1 MTIDKITKVLYDEC
15 ITKECER
22 ISVRTPFAFPQV
34 PNHNKEEFMMKM
46 KRVLSLAMA
55 GCLALSLTACGG
67 KTEPQSGGDTAAP
80 ATESAGDTITL
91 GMIGPLTGSLA
102 VYGTHIERGVKLAI
116 EEINAAGGVTLGD
129 GTYQLAVETKDDQGD
144 STECVNAMNA
154 LISDGIQLIVGSAT
168 SGCTSAITSIANS
181 EGVVIMTPSGTADS
195 LTTTM
200 DYVFRTCFRDSFQ
213 GELAAQYAKDEGYTK
228 VGIVYCSADTYSAG
242 LRDAFTVACDKL
254 GLDIVA
260 EESVAT
266 MTEVDYTNQFNKM
279 VSAGAELV
287 FTPFYYDVM
296 GPYLVPQARS
306 AGFTGVL
313 LGADGVDNTETTIPA
328 GADLSVYNDVYFVN
342 HYSTELAASDVSA
355 KFVSSYEAKYGET
368 PNNFDALA
376 YDAVYVYKTAMEAC
390 GAADAASVQAALA
403 DTSAGYDTTCGTFSF
418 DETGTPIK
426 NGVLMG
432 YTYTSGDAA
441 VTKVTVKALSLS

>member
-1 MTIDKITKVLYDEC
+1 MKKKNML
-15 ITKECER
+15 
-22 ISVRTPFAFPQV
+22 S
-34 PNHNKEEFMMKM
+34 MM
-46 KRVLSLAMA
+46 LA

-67 KTEPQSGGDTAAP
+67 SSESGATSDNSGASGD
-80 ATESAGDTITL
+80 SGTITL
-91 GMIGPLTGSLA
+91 GMIGPLTGSVA
-102 VYGTHIERGVKLAI
+102 VYGTHIENGVKLAI
-116 EEINAAGGVTLGD
+116 EEINAAGGVTLSD
-129 GTYQLAVETKDDQGD
+129 GAHQLAVEVKDDQGD

-154 LISDGIQLIVGSAT
+154 LISDGIQLVVGSAT

-181 EGVVIMTPSGTADS
+181 EGVVMITPSGTADS

-213 GELAAQYAKDEGYTK
+213 GELAAQYALDEGYTK
-228 VGIVYCSADTYSAG
+228 VGVVYCSADTYSAG
-242 LRDAFTVACDKL
+242 LRDAFIAACQDK
-254 GLDIVA
+254 GLDVVA

-313 LGADGVDNTETTIPA
+313 LGGDGVDSTETTIPA

-342 HYSTELAASDVSA
+342 HYSTELATSDVS
-355 KFVSSYEAKYGET
+355 KNFVESYEGKYGDT

-376 YDAVYVYKTAMEAC
+376 YDAVYVYKAAMEAC
-390 GAADAASVQAALA
+390 GASDAASVQAALA
-403 DTSAGYDTTCGTFSF
+403 DTSATYDSTCGTFSF

-432 YTYTSGDAA
+432 YSYKDGDSA

>member
-1 MTIDKITKVLYDEC
+1 MKKKNML
-15 ITKECER
+15 
-22 ISVRTPFAFPQV
+22 S
-34 PNHNKEEFMMKM
+34 MM
-46 KRVLSLAMA
+46 LA

-67 KTEPQSGGDTAAP
+67 SSESGAASDNSGASGD
-80 ATESAGDTITL
+80 SGTITL
-91 GMIGPLTGSLA
+91 GMIGPLTGSVA
-102 VYGTHIERGVKLAI
+102 VYGTHIENGVKLAI
-116 EEINAAGGVTLGD
+116 EEINAAGGVTLSD
-129 GTYQLAVETKDDQGD
+129 GAHQLAVEVKDDQGD

-154 LISDGIQLIVGSAT
+154 LISDGIQLVVGSAT

-181 EGVVIMTPSGTADS
+181 EGVVMITPSGTADS

-213 GELAAQYAKDEGYTK
+213 GELAAQYALDEGYTK
-228 VGIVYCSADTYSAG
+228 VGVVYCSADTYSAG
-242 LRDAFTVACDKL
+242 LRDAFIAACQDK
-254 GLDIVA
+254 GLDVVA

-313 LGADGVDNTETTIPA
+313 LGGDGVDSTETTIPA

-342 HYSTELAASDVSA
+342 HYSTELATSDVS
-355 KFVSSYEAKYGET
+355 KNFVESYEAKYGDT

-376 YDAVYVYKTAMEAC
+376 YDAVYVYKAAMEAC
-390 GAADAASVQAALA
+390 GASDAASVQATLA
-403 DTSAGYDTTCGTFSF
+403 DTSAAYNSTCGTFSF

-432 YTYTSGDAA
+432 YSYKDGDSA

>member
-1 MTIDKITKVLYDEC
+1 
-15 ITKECER
+15 
-22 ISVRTPFAFPQV
+22 
-34 PNHNKEEFMMKM
+34 MKKKNM
-46 KRVLSLAMA
+46 LSLMLA

-67 KTEPQSGGDTAAP
+67 QS
-80 ATESAGDTITL
+80 ESGAGDADSSAPSSDGTITL
-91 GMIGPLTGSLA
+91 GMIGPLTGSVA
-102 VYGTHIERGVKLAI
+102 VYGTHIENGVKLAI
-116 EEINAAGGVTLGD
+116 EEINAAGGVTLSD
-129 GTYQLAVETKDDQGD
+129 GAHRLAVETKDDQGD
-144 STECVNAMNA
+144 ATECVNAMNA
-154 LISDGIQLIVGSAT
+154 LISDGIQLVVGSAT

-181 EGVVIMTPSGTADS
+181 EGVVMITPSGTADS
-195 LTTTM
+195 LTTAM

-213 GELAAQYAKDEGYTK
+213 GELAAQYALDEGYTK
-228 VGIVYCSADTYSAG
+228 VGVVYCSADTYSAG
-242 LRDAFTVACDKL
+242 LRDAFIAACADR
-254 GLDIVA
+254 GLDVVA

-279 VSAGAELV
+279 VAAGAELV

-313 LGADGVDNTETTIPA
+313 LGGDGVDSTETTIPD

-342 HYSTELAASDVSA
+342 HYSTELATSDVS
-355 KFVSSYEAKYGET
+355 KNFIESYEAKYGET

-376 YDAVYVYKTAMEAC
+376 YDAVYVYKAAMEAC
-390 GAADAASVQAALA
+390 GASDAASVQAALA
-403 DTSAGYDTTCGTFSF
+403 DTSAAYDSTCGTFSF

-432 YTYTSGDAA
+432 YSYKDGDSA
-441 VTKVTVKALSLS
+441 VSKITVKALSLS

>member
-1 MTIDKITKVLYDEC
+1 MKKKNML
-15 ITKECER
+15 
-22 ISVRTPFAFPQV
+22 S
-34 PNHNKEEFMMKM
+34 MM
-46 KRVLSLAMA
+46 LA

-67 KTEPQSGGDTAAP
+67 SSESGAASDNSGASGD
-80 ATESAGDTITL
+80 SGTITL
-91 GMIGPLTGSLA
+91 GMIGPLTGSVA
-102 VYGTHIERGVKLAI
+102 VYGTHIENGVKLAI
-116 EEINAAGGVTLGD
+116 EEINAAGGVTLSD
-129 GTYQLAVETKDDQGD
+129 GTHQLAVEVKDDQGD

-154 LISDGIQLIVGSAT
+154 LISDGIQLVVGSAT

-181 EGVVIMTPSGTADS
+181 EGVVMITPSGTADS

-213 GELAAQYAKDEGYTK
+213 GELAAQYALDEGYTK
-228 VGIVYCSADTYSAG
+228 VGVVYCSADTYSAG
-242 LRDAFTVACDKL
+242 LRDAFIASCQDK
-254 GLDIVA
+254 GLDVVA

-313 LGADGVDNTETTIPA
+313 LGGDGVDSTETTIPA

-342 HYSTELAASDVSA
+342 HYSTELATSDVS
-355 KFVSSYEAKYGET
+355 KNFVESYEAKYGDT

-376 YDAVYVYKTAMEAC
+376 YDAVYVYKAAMEAC
-390 GAADAASVQAALA
+390 GASDAASVQAALA
-403 DTSAGYDTTCGTFSF
+403 DTSAAYDSTCGTFSF

-432 YTYTSGDAA
+432 YSYKDGDSA

>member
-1 MTIDKITKVLYDEC
+1 
-15 ITKECER
+15 
-22 ISVRTPFAFPQV
+22 
-34 PNHNKEEFMMKM
+34 MKKKNM
-46 KRVLSLAMA
+46 LSLMLA

-67 KTEPQSGGDTAAP
+67 QSEGG
-80 ATESAGDTITL
+80 AGDADSSAPSGDGTITL
-91 GMIGPLTGSLA
+91 GMIGPLTGSVA
-102 VYGTHIERGVKLAI
+102 VYGTHIENGVKLAL
-116 EEINAAGGVTLGD
+116 EEINAAGGVTLSD
-129 GTYQLAVETKDDQGD
+129 GAHQLAVETKDDQGD
-144 STECVNAMNA
+144 ATECVNAMNA
-154 LISDGIQLIVGSAT
+154 LISDGIQLVVGSAT

-181 EGVVIMTPSGTADS
+181 EGVVMITPSGTADS
-195 LTTTM
+195 LTTAM

-213 GELAAQYAKDEGYTK
+213 GELAAQYALDEGYTK
-228 VGIVYCSADTYSAG
+228 VGVVYCSADTYSAG
-242 LRDAFTVACDKL
+242 LRDAFIAACADR
-254 GLDIVA
+254 GLDVVA

-279 VSAGAELV
+279 VAAGAELV

-313 LGADGVDNTETTIPA
+313 LGGDGVDSTETTIPD

-342 HYSTELAASDVSA
+342 HYSTELATSDVS
-355 KFVSSYEAKYGET
+355 KNFIESYEAKYGET

-376 YDAVYVYKTAMEAC
+376 YDAVYVYKAAMEAC
-390 GAADAASVQAALA
+390 GASDAASVQAALA
-403 DTSAGYDTTCGTFSF
+403 DTSAAYDSTCGTFSF

-432 YTYTSGDAA
+432 YSYKDGDSA
-441 VTKVTVKALSLS
+441 VSKITVKALSLS

>member
-1 MTIDKITKVLYDEC
+1 
-15 ITKECER
+15 
-22 ISVRTPFAFPQV
+22 
-34 PNHNKEEFMMKM
+34 MKKKNM
-46 KRVLSLAMA
+46 LSLMLA

-67 KTEPQSGGDTAAP
+67 QSESGADDADSSTPSGD
-80 ATESAGDTITL
+80 GTITL
-91 GMIGPLTGSLA
+91 GMIGPLTGSVA
-102 VYGTHIERGVKLAI
+102 VYGTHIENGVKLAI
-116 EEINAAGGVTLGD
+116 EEINAAGGVTLSD
-129 GTYQLAVETKDDQGD
+129 GAHQLAVETKDDQGD
-144 STECVNAMNA
+144 ATECVNAMNA
-154 LISDGIQLIVGSAT
+154 LISDGIQLVVGSAT

-181 EGVVIMTPSGTADS
+181 EGVVMITPSGTADS
-195 LTTTM
+195 LTTAM

-213 GELAAQYAKDEGYTK
+213 GELAAQYALDEGYTK
-228 VGIVYCSADTYSAG
+228 VGVVYCSADTYSAG
-242 LRDAFTVACDKL
+242 LRDAFIAACADR
-254 GLDIVA
+254 GLDVVA

-279 VSAGAELV
+279 VAAGAELV

-313 LGADGVDNTETTIPA
+313 LGGDGVDSTETTIPD

-342 HYSTELAASDVSA
+342 HYSTELATSDVS
-355 KFVSSYEAKYGET
+355 KNFIESYEAKYGET

-376 YDAVYVYKTAMEAC
+376 YDAVYVYKAAMEAC
-390 GAADAASVQAALA
+390 GATDAASVQAALA
-403 DTSAGYDTTCGTFSF
+403 DTSAAYDSTCGTFSF

-432 YTYTSGDAA
+432 YSYKDGDSA
-441 VTKVTVKALSLS
+441 VSKITVKALSLS

>member
-1 MTIDKITKVLYDEC
+1 
-15 ITKECER
+15 
-22 ISVRTPFAFPQV
+22 
-34 PNHNKEEFMMKM
+34 MK
-46 KRVLSLAMA
+46 KKNVLSMMLT

-67 KTEPQSGGDTAAP
+67 SSESSDASDNSAASGDSG
-80 ATESAGDTITL
+80 TITL
-91 GMIGPLTGSLA
+91 GMIGPLTGSVA
-102 VYGTHIERGVKLAI
+102 VYGTHIENGVKLAI
-116 EEINAAGGVTLGD
+116 EEINAAGGVTLSD
-129 GTYQLAVETKDDQGD
+129 GAHQLAVEVKDDQGD

-154 LISDGIQLIVGSAT
+154 LISDGIQLVVGSAT

-181 EGVVIMTPSGTADS
+181 EGVVMITPSGTADS

-213 GELAAQYAKDEGYTK
+213 GELAAQYALDEGYTK
-228 VGIVYCSADTYSAG
+228 VGVVYCSADTYSAG
-242 LRDAFTVACDKL
+242 LRDAFIAACQDK
-254 GLDIVA
+254 GLDVVA

-313 LGADGVDNTETTIPA
+313 LGGDGVDSTETTIPA

-342 HYSTELAASDVSA
+342 HYSTELATSDVS
-355 KFVSSYEAKYGET
+355 KNFVESYEAKYGDT

-376 YDAVYVYKTAMEAC
+376 YDAVYVYKAAMEAC
-390 GAADAASVQAALA
+390 GASDAASVQAALA
-403 DTSAGYDTTCGTFSF
+403 DTSAAYDSTCGTFSF

-432 YTYTSGDAA
+432 YSYKDGDSA

>member
-1 MTIDKITKVLYDEC
+1 MKKKNML
-15 ITKECER
+15 
-22 ISVRTPFAFPQV
+22 S
-34 PNHNKEEFMMKM
+34 MM
-46 KRVLSLAMA
+46 LA

-67 KTEPQSGGDTAAP
+67 SSESG
-80 ATESAGDTITL
+80 AGDADSSAPSGDGIITL
-91 GMIGPLTGSLA
+91 GMIGPLTGSVA
-102 VYGTHIERGVKLAI
+102 VYGTHIENGVKLAI
-116 EEINAAGGVTLGD
+116 EEINAAGGVTLSD
-129 GTYQLAVETKDDQGD
+129 GAHQLAVETKDDQGD
-144 STECVNAMNA
+144 ATECVNAMNA
-154 LISDGIQLIVGSAT
+154 LISDGIQLVVGSAT

-181 EGVVIMTPSGTADS
+181 EGVVMITPSGTADS
-195 LTTTM
+195 LTTAM

-213 GELAAQYAKDEGYTK
+213 GELAAQYALDEGYTK
-228 VGIVYCSADTYSAG
+228 VGVVYCSADTYSAG
-242 LRDAFTVACDKL
+242 LRDAFIAACADR
-254 GLDIVA
+254 GLDVVA

-279 VSAGAELV
+279 VAAGAELV

-313 LGADGVDNTETTIPA
+313 LGGDGVDSTETTIPD

-342 HYSTELAASDVSA
+342 HYSTELATSDVS
-355 KFVSSYEAKYGET
+355 KNFIESYEAKYGET

-376 YDAVYVYKTAMEAC
+376 YDAVYVYKAAMEAC
-390 GAADAASVQAALA
+390 GASDAASVQAALA
-403 DTSAGYDTTCGTFSF
+403 DTSAAYDSTCGTFSF

-432 YTYTSGDAA
+432 YSYKDGDSA
-441 VTKVTVKALSLS
+441 VSKITVKALSLS

>member
-1 MTIDKITKVLYDEC
+1 
-15 ITKECER
+15 
-22 ISVRTPFAFPQV
+22 
-34 PNHNKEEFMMKM
+34 MKKKNM
-46 KRVLSLAMA
+46 LSLMLA

-67 KTEPQSGGDTAAP
+67 QS
-80 ATESAGDTITL
+80 ESGAGDADSSAPSGDGTITL
-91 GMIGPLTGSLA
+91 GMIGPLTGSVA
-102 VYGTHIERGVKLAI
+102 VYGTHIENGVKLAI
-116 EEINAAGGVTLGD
+116 EEINAAGGVTLSD
-129 GTYQLAVETKDDQGD
+129 GAHQLAVETKDDQGD
-144 STECVNAMNA
+144 ATECVNAMNA
-154 LISDGIQLIVGSAT
+154 LNSDGIQLVVGSAT

-181 EGVVIMTPSGTADS
+181 EGVVMITPSGTADS
-195 LTTTM
+195 LTTAM

-213 GELAAQYAKDEGYTK
+213 GELAAQYALDEGYTK
-228 VGIVYCSADTYSAG
+228 VGVVYCSADTYSAG
-242 LRDAFTVACDKL
+242 LRDAFIAACADR
-254 GLDIVA
+254 GLDVVA

-279 VSAGAELV
+279 VAAGAELV

-313 LGADGVDNTETTIPA
+313 LGGDGVDSTETTIPD

-342 HYSTELAASDVSA
+342 HYSTELATSDVS
-355 KFVSSYEAKYGET
+355 KNFIESYEAKYGET

-376 YDAVYVYKTAMEAC
+376 YDAVYVYKAAMEAC
-390 GAADAASVQAALA
+390 GASDAASVQAALA
-403 DTSAGYDTTCGTFSF
+403 DTSAAYDSTCGTFSF

-432 YTYTSGDAA
+432 YSYKDGDSA
-441 VTKVTVKALSLS
+441 VSKITVKALSLS

>member
-1 MTIDKITKVLYDEC
+1 
-15 ITKECER
+15 
-22 ISVRTPFAFPQV
+22 
-34 PNHNKEEFMMKM
+34 MKKKNM
-46 KRVLSLAMA
+46 LSLMLA

-67 KTEPQSGGDTAAP
+67 QS
-80 ATESAGDTITL
+80 ESGAGDADSSAPSGDGTITL
-91 GMIGPLTGSLA
+91 GMIGPLTGSVA
-102 VYGTHIERGVKLAI
+102 VYGTHIENGVKLAV
-116 EEINAAGGVTLGD
+116 EEINAAGGVTLSD
-129 GTYQLAVETKDDQGD
+129 GAHQLAVETKDDQGD
-144 STECVNAMNA
+144 ATECVNAMNA
-154 LISDGIQLIVGSAT
+154 LISDGIQLVVGSAT

-181 EGVVIMTPSGTADS
+181 EGVVMITPSGTADS
-195 LTTTM
+195 LTTAM

-213 GELAAQYAKDEGYTK
+213 GELAAQYALDEGYTK
-228 VGIVYCSADTYSAG
+228 VGVVYCSADTYSAG
-242 LRDAFTVACDKL
+242 LRDAFIAACADR
-254 GLDIVA
+254 GLDVVA

-279 VSAGAELV
+279 VAAGAELV

-313 LGADGVDNTETTIPA
+313 LGGDGVDSTETTIPD

-342 HYSTELAASDVSA
+342 HYSTELATSDVS
-355 KFVSSYEAKYGET
+355 KNFIESYEAKYGET

-376 YDAVYVYKTAMEAC
+376 YDAVYVYKAAMEAC
-390 GAADAASVQAALA
+390 GASDAASVQAALA
-403 DTSAGYDTTCGTFSF
+403 DTSAAYDSTCGTFSF

-432 YTYTSGDAA
+432 YSYKDGDSA
-441 VTKVTVKALSLS
+441 VSKITVKALSLS

>member
-1 MTIDKITKVLYDEC
+1 MKKKNML
-15 ITKECER
+15 
-22 ISVRTPFAFPQV
+22 S
-34 PNHNKEEFMMKM
+34 MM
-46 KRVLSLAMA
+46 LA

-67 KTEPQSGGDTAAP
+67 SSESGAASDNSGASGD
-80 ATESAGDTITL
+80 SGTITL
-91 GMIGPLTGSLA
+91 GMIGPLTGSVA
-102 VYGTHIERGVKLAI
+102 VYGTHIENGVKLAI
-116 EEINAAGGVTLGD
+116 EEINAAGGVTLSD
-129 GTYQLAVETKDDQGD
+129 GTHQLAVEVKDDQGD

-154 LISDGIQLIVGSAT
+154 LISDGIQLVVGSAT

-181 EGVVIMTPSGTADS
+181 EGVVMITPSGTADS
-195 LTTTM
+195 LTTAM

-213 GELAAQYAKDEGYTK
+213 GELAAQYALDEGYTK
-228 VGIVYCSADTYSAG
+228 VGVVYCSADTYSAG
-242 LRDAFTVACDKL
+242 LRDAFIAACQDK
-254 GLDIVA
+254 GLDVVA

-313 LGADGVDNTETTIPA
+313 LGGDGVDSTETTIPA

-342 HYSTELAASDVSA
+342 HYSTELATSDVS
-355 KFVSSYEAKYGET
+355 KNFVESYEAKYGDT

-376 YDAVYVYKTAMEAC
+376 YDAVYVYKAAMEAC
-390 GAADAASVQAALA
+390 GASDAASVQAALA
-403 DTSAGYDTTCGTFSF
+403 DTNAAYDSTCGTFSF

-432 YTYTSGDAA
+432 YSYKDGDSA

>member
-1 MTIDKITKVLYDEC
+1 
-15 ITKECER
+15 
-22 ISVRTPFAFPQV
+22 
-34 PNHNKEEFMMKM
+34 MKKKNM
-46 KRVLSLAMA
+46 LSLMLA

-67 KTEPQSGGDTAAP
+67 QS
-80 ATESAGDTITL
+80 ESGAGDADSSAPSGDGTITL
-91 GMIGPLTGSLA
+91 GMIGPLTGSVA
-102 VYGTHIERGVKLAI
+102 VYGTHIENGVKLAI
-116 EEINAAGGVTLGD
+116 EEINAAGGVTLSD
-129 GTYQLAVETKDDQGD
+129 GAHQLAVETKDDQGD
-144 STECVNAMNA
+144 ATECVNAMNA
-154 LISDGIQLIVGSAT
+154 LISDGIQLVVGSAT

-181 EGVVIMTPSGTADS
+181 EGVVMITPSGTADS
-195 LTTTM
+195 LTTAM

-213 GELAAQYAKDEGYTK
+213 GELAAQYALDEGYTK
-228 VGIVYCSADTYSAG
+228 VGVVYCSADTYSAG
-242 LRDAFTVACDKL
+242 LRDAFIAACADR
-254 GLDIVA
+254 GLDVVA

-279 VSAGAELV
+279 VAAGAELV

-313 LGADGVDNTETTIPA
+313 LGGDGVDSTETTIPD

-342 HYSTELAASDVSA
+342 HYSTELATSDAS
-355 KFVSSYEAKYGET
+355 KNFIESYEAKYGET

-376 YDAVYVYKTAMEAC
+376 YDAVYVYKAAMEAC
-390 GAADAASVQAALA
+390 GASDAASVQAALA
-403 DTSAGYDTTCGTFSF
+403 DTSAAYDSTCGTFSF

-432 YTYTSGDAA
+432 YSYKDGDSA
-441 VTKVTVKALSLS
+441 VSKITVKALSLS

>member
-1 MTIDKITKVLYDEC
+1 
-15 ITKECER
+15 
-22 ISVRTPFAFPQV
+22 
-34 PNHNKEEFMMKM
+34 MK
-46 KRVLSLAMA
+46 KKNVLSMMLT

-67 KTEPQSGGDTAAP
+67 SSESSDASDNSAASGDSG
-80 ATESAGDTITL
+80 TITL
-91 GMIGPLTGSLA
+91 GMIGPLTGSVA
-102 VYGTHIERGVKLAI
+102 VYGTHIENGVKLAI
-116 EEINAAGGVTLGD
+116 EEINAAGGVTLSD
-129 GTYQLAVETKDDQGD
+129 GAHQLAVEVKDDQGD

-154 LISDGIQLIVGSAT
+154 LISDGIQLVVGSAT

-181 EGVVIMTPSGTADS
+181 EGVVMITPSGTADS

-213 GELAAQYAKDEGYTK
+213 GELAAQYALDEGYTK
-228 VGIVYCSADTYSAG
+228 VGVVYCSADTYSAG
-242 LRDAFTVACDKL
+242 LRDAFIAACQDK
-254 GLDIVA
+254 GLDVVA

-279 VSAGAELV
+279 VSAGVELV

-313 LGADGVDNTETTIPA
+313 LGGDGVDSTETTIPA

-342 HYSTELAASDVSA
+342 HYSTELATSDVS
-355 KFVSSYEAKYGET
+355 KNFVESYEAKYGDT

-376 YDAVYVYKTAMEAC
+376 YDAVYVYKAAMEAC
-390 GAADAASVQAALA
+390 GASDAASVQAALA
-403 DTSAGYDTTCGTFSF
+403 DTSAAYDSTCGTFSF

-432 YTYTSGDAA
+432 YSYKDGDSA

>member
-1 MTIDKITKVLYDEC
+1 
-15 ITKECER
+15 
-22 ISVRTPFAFPQV
+22 
-34 PNHNKEEFMMKM
+34 MKKKNM
-46 KRVLSLAMA
+46 LSLMLA

-67 KTEPQSGGDTAAP
+67 QS
-80 ATESAGDTITL
+80 ESGAGDADSSAPSGDGTITL
-91 GMIGPLTGSLA
+91 GMIGPLTGSVA
-102 VYGTHIERGVKLAI
+102 VYGTHIENGVKLAI
-116 EEINAAGGVTLGD
+116 EEINAAGGVTLSD
-129 GTYQLAVETKDDQGD
+129 GAHQLAVETKDDQGD
-144 STECVNAMNA
+144 ATECVNAMNA
-154 LISDGIQLIVGSAT
+154 LISDGIQLVVGSAT

-181 EGVVIMTPSGTADS
+181 EGVVMITPSGTADS
-195 LTTTM
+195 LTTAM

-213 GELAAQYAKDEGYTK
+213 GELAAQYALDEGYTK
-228 VGIVYCSADTYSAG
+228 VGVVYCSADTYSAG
-242 LRDAFTVACDKL
+242 LRDAFIAACADR
-254 GLDIVA
+254 GLDVVA

-279 VSAGAELV
+279 VAAGAELV

-313 LGADGVDNTETTIPA
+313 LGGDGVDSTETTIPD

-342 HYSTELAASDVSA
+342 HYSTELATSDVS
-355 KFVSSYEAKYGET
+355 KNFIESYEAKYGET

-376 YDAVYVYKTAMEAC
+376 YDAVYVYKAAMEAC
-390 GAADAASVQAALA
+390 GASDAASVQAALA
-403 DTSAGYDTTCGTFSF
+403 DTSAAYDSTCGTFSF

-432 YTYTSGDAA
+432 YSYKDGDAA

>member
-1 MTIDKITKVLYDEC
+1 MKKKNML
-15 ITKECER
+15 
-22 ISVRTPFAFPQV
+22 S
-34 PNHNKEEFMMKM
+34 MM
-46 KRVLSLAMA
+46 LA

-67 KTEPQSGGDTAAP
+67 SSESSDASDNSAASGDSG
-80 ATESAGDTITL
+80 TITL
-91 GMIGPLTGSLA
+91 GMVGPLTGSVA
-102 VYGTHIERGVKLAI
+102 VYGTHIENGVKLAI
-116 EEINAAGGVTLGD
+116 EEITAAGGVTLSD
-129 GTYQLAVETKDDQGD
+129 GTHQLAVEVKDDQGD

-154 LISDGIQLIVGSAT
+154 LISDGIQLVVGSAT

-181 EGVVIMTPSGTADS
+181 EGVVMITPSGTADS

-213 GELAAQYAKDEGYTK
+213 GELAAQYALDEGYTK
-228 VGIVYCSADTYSAG
+228 VGVVYCSADTYSAG
-242 LRDAFTVACDKL
+242 LRDAFIAACQDK
-254 GLDIVA
+254 GLDVVA

-313 LGADGVDNTETTIPA
+313 LGGDGVDSTETTIPA

-342 HYSTELAASDVSA
+342 HYSTELATSDVS
-355 KFVSSYEAKYGET
+355 KNFVESYEAKYGDT

-376 YDAVYVYKTAMEAC
+376 YDAVYVYKAAMEAC
-390 GAADAASVQAALA
+390 GASDAASVQAALA
-403 DTSAGYDTTCGTFSF
+403 DTSAAYDSTCGTFSF

-432 YTYTSGDAA
+432 YSYKDGDSA

>member
-1 MTIDKITKVLYDEC
+1 MKKKNML
-15 ITKECER
+15 
-22 ISVRTPFAFPQV
+22 S
-34 PNHNKEEFMMKM
+34 MM
-46 KRVLSLAMA
+46 LA
-55 GCLALSLTACGG
+55 GCLALSLIACGG
-67 KTEPQSGGDTAAP
+67 SSESGAASDNSG
-80 ATESAGDTITL
+80 ASGNSGTITL
-91 GMIGPLTGSLA
+91 GMIGPLTGSVA
-102 VYGTHIERGVKLAI
+102 VYGTHIENGVKLAT
-116 EEINAAGGVTLGD
+116 EEINAAGGVTLSD
-129 GTYQLAVETKDDQGD
+129 GAHQLAVEVKDDQGD

-154 LISDGIQLIVGSAT
+154 LISDGIQLVVGSAT

-181 EGVVIMTPSGTADS
+181 EGVVMITPSGTADS

-213 GELAAQYAKDEGYTK
+213 GELAAQYALDEGYTK
-228 VGIVYCSADTYSAG
+228 VGVVYCSADTYSAG
-242 LRDAFTVACDKL
+242 LRDAFIAACQDK
-254 GLDIVA
+254 GLDVVA

-313 LGADGVDNTETTIPA
+313 LGGDGVDSTETTIPA

-342 HYSTELAASDVSA
+342 HYSTELATSDISK
-355 KFVSSYEAKYGET
+355 KFVESYEAKYGDT

-376 YDAVYVYKTAMEAC
+376 YDAVYVYKAAMEAC
-390 GAADAASVQAALA
+390 GASDAASVQAALA
-403 DTSAGYDTTCGTFSF
+403 DTSAAYDSTCGTFSF

-432 YTYTSGDAA
+432 YSYKDGDSA

>member
-1 MTIDKITKVLYDEC
+1 MKKKNML
-15 ITKECER
+15 
-22 ISVRTPFAFPQV
+22 S
-34 PNHNKEEFMMKM
+34 MM
-46 KRVLSLAMA
+46 LA

-67 KTEPQSGGDTAAP
+67 SSESGAASDNSGASGD
-80 ATESAGDTITL
+80 SGTITL
-91 GMIGPLTGSLA
+91 GMIGPLTGSVA
-102 VYGTHIERGVKLAI
+102 VYGTHIENGVKLTI
-116 EEINAAGGVTLGD
+116 EEINAAGGVTLSD
-129 GTYQLAVETKDDQGD
+129 GAHQLAVEVKDDQGD

-154 LISDGIQLIVGSAT
+154 LISDGIQLVVGSAT

-181 EGVVIMTPSGTADS
+181 EGVVMITPSGTADS

-213 GELAAQYAKDEGYTK
+213 GELAAQYALDEGYTK
-228 VGIVYCSADTYSAG
+228 VGVVYCSADTYSAG
-242 LRDAFTVACDKL
+242 LRDAFIAACQDK
-254 GLDIVA
+254 GLDVVA

-313 LGADGVDNTETTIPA
+313 LGGDGVDSTETTIPA

-342 HYSTELAASDVSA
+342 HYSTELATSDVS
-355 KFVSSYEAKYGET
+355 KNFVESYEAKYGDT

-376 YDAVYVYKTAMEAC
+376 YDAVYVYKAAMEAC
-390 GAADAASVQAALA
+390 GASDAASVQAALA
-403 DTSAGYDTTCGTFSF
+403 DTSAAYDSTCGTFSF

-432 YTYTSGDAA
+432 YSYKDGDSA
-441 VTKVTVKALSLS
+441 VTKVTVKALSLR

>member
-1 MTIDKITKVLYDEC
+1 MKKKNML
-15 ITKECER
+15 
-22 ISVRTPFAFPQV
+22 S
-34 PNHNKEEFMMKM
+34 MM
-46 KRVLSLAMA
+46 LA
-55 GCLALSLTACGG
+55 GCLALSLIACGG
-67 KTEPQSGGDTAAP
+67 SSESGAASDNSG
-80 ATESAGDTITL
+80 ASGNSGTITL
-91 GMIGPLTGSLA
+91 GMIGPLTGSVA
-102 VYGTHIERGVKLAI
+102 VYGTHIENGVKLAI
-116 EEINAAGGVTLGD
+116 EEINAAGGVTLSD
-129 GTYQLAVETKDDQGD
+129 GAHQLAVEVKDDQGD

-154 LISDGIQLIVGSAT
+154 LISDGIQLVVGSAT

-181 EGVVIMTPSGTADS
+181 EGVVMITPSGTADS

-213 GELAAQYAKDEGYTK
+213 GELAAQYALDEGYTK
-228 VGIVYCSADTYSAG
+228 VGVVYCSADTYSAG
-242 LRDAFTVACDKL
+242 LRDAFIAACQDK
-254 GLDIVA
+254 GLDVVA

-313 LGADGVDNTETTIPA
+313 LGGDGVDSTETTIPA

-342 HYSTELAASDVSA
+342 HYSTELATSDISK
-355 KFVSSYEAKYGET
+355 KFVESYEAKYGDT

-376 YDAVYVYKTAMEAC
+376 YDAVYVYKAAMEAC
-390 GAADAASVQAALA
+390 GASDAASVQAALA
-403 DTSAGYDTTCGTFSF
+403 DTSAAYDSTCGTFSF

-432 YTYTSGDAA
+432 YSYKDGDSA

>member
-1 MTIDKITKVLYDEC
+1 
-15 ITKECER
+15 
-22 ISVRTPFAFPQV
+22 
-34 PNHNKEEFMMKM
+34 MKKKNM
-46 KRVLSLAMA
+46 LSLMLA

-67 KTEPQSGGDTAAP
+67 QSESGAGDADSSAP
-80 ATESAGDTITL
+80 SGDDTITL
-91 GMIGPLTGSLA
+91 GMIGPLTGSVA
-102 VYGTHIERGVKLAI
+102 VYGTHIENGVKLAI
-116 EEINAAGGVTLGD
+116 EEINAAGGVTLSD
-129 GTYQLAVETKDDQGD
+129 GAHQLAVETKDDQGD
-144 STECVNAMNA
+144 ATECVNTMNA
-154 LISDGIQLIVGSAT
+154 LISDGIQLVVGSAT

-181 EGVVIMTPSGTADS
+181 EGVVMITPSGTADS
-195 LTTTM
+195 LTTAM

-213 GELAAQYAKDEGYTK
+213 GELAAQYALDEGYTK
-228 VGIVYCSADTYSAG
+228 VGVVYCSADTYSAG
-242 LRDAFTVACDKL
+242 LRDAFIAACADR
-254 GLDIVA
+254 GLDVVA

-279 VSAGAELV
+279 VAAGAELV

-313 LGADGVDNTETTIPA
+313 LGGDGVDSTETTIPD

-342 HYSTELAASDVSA
+342 HYSTELATSDVS
-355 KFVSSYEAKYGET
+355 KNFIESYEAKYGET

-376 YDAVYVYKTAMEAC
+376 YDAVYVYKAAMEAC
-390 GAADAASVQAALA
+390 GASDAASVQAALA
-403 DTSAGYDTTCGTFSF
+403 DTSAAYDSTCGTFSF

-432 YTYTSGDAA
+432 YSYKDGDSA
-441 VTKVTVKALSLS
+441 VSKITVKALSLS

>member
-1 MTIDKITKVLYDEC
+1 MKKKNML
-15 ITKECER
+15 
-22 ISVRTPFAFPQV
+22 S
-34 PNHNKEEFMMKM
+34 MM
-46 KRVLSLAMA
+46 LA

-67 KTEPQSGGDTAAP
+67 SSESGAASDNSGASGD
-80 ATESAGDTITL
+80 SGTITL
-91 GMIGPLTGSLA
+91 GMIGPLTGSVA
-102 VYGTHIERGVKLAI
+102 VYGTHIENGVKLAI
-116 EEINAAGGVTLGD
+116 EEINAAGGVTLSD
-129 GTYQLAVETKDDQGD
+129 GAHQLAVEVKNDQGD

-154 LISDGIQLIVGSAT
+154 LISDGIQLVVGSAT

-181 EGVVIMTPSGTADS
+181 EGVVMITPSGTADS

-213 GELAAQYAKDEGYTK
+213 GELPAQYALYEGYTK
-228 VGIVYCSADTYSAG
+228 VGVVYCSADTYSAG
-242 LRDAFTVACDKL
+242 LRDAFIAACQDK
-254 GLDIVA
+254 GLDVVA

-313 LGADGVDNTETTIPA
+313 LGGDGVDSTETTIPA

-342 HYSTELAASDVSA
+342 HYSTELATSDVS
-355 KFVSSYEAKYGET
+355 KNFVESYEAKYGDT

-376 YDAVYVYKTAMEAC
+376 YDAVYVYKAAMEAC
-390 GAADAASVQAALA
+390 GASDAASVQAALA
-403 DTSAGYDTTCGTFSF
+403 DTSAAYDSTCGTFSF

-432 YTYTSGDAA
+432 YSYKDGDSA

>member
-1 MTIDKITKVLYDEC
+1 MKKKNML
-15 ITKECER
+15 
-22 ISVRTPFAFPQV
+22 S
-34 PNHNKEEFMMKM
+34 MM
-46 KRVLSLAMA
+46 LA
-55 GCLALSLTACGG
+55 GCLALSLTACDGSS
-67 KTEPQSGGDTAAP
+67 ESGAASDNSGASGD
-80 ATESAGDTITL
+80 SGTITL
-91 GMIGPLTGSLA
+91 GMIGPLTGSVA
-102 VYGTHIERGVKLAI
+102 VYGTHIENGVKLAI
-116 EEINAAGGVTLGD
+116 EEINAAGGVTLSD
-129 GTYQLAVETKDDQGD
+129 GAHQLAVEVKDDQGD

-154 LISDGIQLIVGSAT
+154 LISDGIQLVVGSAT

-181 EGVVIMTPSGTADS
+181 EGVVMITPSGTADS

-213 GELAAQYAKDEGYTK
+213 GELAAQYALDEGYTK
-228 VGIVYCSADTYSAG
+228 VGVVYCSADTYSAG
-242 LRDAFTVACDKL
+242 LRDAFIAACQDK
-254 GLDIVA
+254 GLDVVA

-313 LGADGVDNTETTIPA
+313 LGGDGVDSTETTIPA

-342 HYSTELAASDVSA
+342 HYSTELATSDVS
-355 KFVSSYEAKYGET
+355 KNFVESYEAKYGDT

-376 YDAVYVYKTAMEAC
+376 YDAVYVYKAAMEAC
-390 GAADAASVQAALA
+390 GASDAASVQAALA
-403 DTSAGYDTTCGTFSF
+403 DISAAYDSTCGTFSF

-432 YTYTSGDAA
+432 YSYKDGDSA

>member
-1 MTIDKITKVLYDEC
+1 MKKKNML
-15 ITKECER
+15 
-22 ISVRTPFAFPQV
+22 S
-34 PNHNKEEFMMKM
+34 MM
-46 KRVLSLAMA
+46 LA

-67 KTEPQSGGDTAAP
+67 SSESGAASDNSGASGD
-80 ATESAGDTITL
+80 SGTITL
-91 GMIGPLTGSLA
+91 GMIGPLTGSVA
-102 VYGTHIERGVKLAI
+102 VYGTHIENGVKLAI
-116 EEINAAGGVTLGD
+116 EEINAAGGVTLSD
-129 GTYQLAVETKDDQGD
+129 GAHQLAVEVKDDQGD

-154 LISDGIQLIVGSAT
+154 LISDGIQLVVGSAT

-181 EGVVIMTPSGTADS
+181 EGVVMITPSGTADS

-213 GELAAQYAKDEGYTK
+213 GELAAQYALDEGYTK
-228 VGIVYCSADTYSAG
+228 VGVVYCSADTYSAG
-242 LRDAFTVACDKL
+242 LRDAFIAACQDK
-254 GLDIVA
+254 GLDVVA

-313 LGADGVDNTETTIPA
+313 LGGDGVDSTETTIPA

-342 HYSTELAASDVSA
+342 HYSTELATSDVS
-355 KFVSSYEAKYGET
+355 KNFVESYEAKYGDT

-376 YDAVYVYKTAMEAC
+376 YDAVYVYKAAMEAC
-390 GAADAASVQAALA
+390 GASDAASVQAALA
-403 DTSAGYDTTCGTFSF
+403 DISAAYDSTCGTFSF

-432 YTYTSGDAA
+432 YSYKDGDSA

>member
-1 MTIDKITKVLYDEC
+1 
-15 ITKECER
+15 
-22 ISVRTPFAFPQV
+22 
-34 PNHNKEEFMMKM
+34 MKKKNM
-46 KRVLSLAMA
+46 LSLMLA

-67 KTEPQSGGDTAAP
+67 QS
-80 ATESAGDTITL
+80 ESGAGDADSSAPSGDGTITL
-91 GMIGPLTGSLA
+91 GMIGPLTGSVA
-102 VYGTHIERGVKLAI
+102 VYGSHIENGVKLAI
-116 EEINAAGGVTLGD
+116 EEINAAGGVTLSD
-129 GTYQLAVETKDDQGD
+129 GAHQLAVETKDDQGD
-144 STECVNAMNA
+144 ATECVNAMNA
-154 LISDGIQLIVGSAT
+154 LISDGIQLVVGSAT

-181 EGVVIMTPSGTADS
+181 EGVVMITPSGTADS
-195 LTTTM
+195 LTTAM

-213 GELAAQYAKDEGYTK
+213 GELAAQYALDEGYTK
-228 VGIVYCSADTYSAG
+228 VGVVYCSADTYSAG
-242 LRDAFTVACDKL
+242 LWDAFIAACADR
-254 GLDIVA
+254 GLDVVA

-279 VSAGAELV
+279 VAAGAELV

-313 LGADGVDNTETTIPA
+313 LGGDGVDSTETTIPD

-342 HYSTELAASDVSA
+342 HYSTELATSDVS
-355 KFVSSYEAKYGET
+355 KNFIESYEAKYGET

-376 YDAVYVYKTAMEAC
+376 YDAVYVYKAAMEAC
-390 GAADAASVQAALA
+390 GASDAASVQAALA
-403 DTSAGYDTTCGTFSF
+403 DTSAAYDSTCGTFSF

-432 YTYTSGDAA
+432 YSYKDGDSA
-441 VTKVTVKALSLS
+441 VSKITVKALSLS